1 MSSQPR
7 ARRLRGRS
15 GLSAWDLALRP
26 PSAHL
31 KPFVHGDYVGYT
43 ERTPTPVRRREFPG
57 PFVVMVIELGPP
69 VRIYEEGDPHR
80 VTSHRGG
87 FVGGLCEEFAV
98 CEHDGFQ
105 QGVQVNLTPIGA
117 RRLFD
122 IPMSELNAAIFSI
135 QDLLPARHRRLGER
149 LANLRDWDARFD
161 LLERTLTACLREP
174 ADRTRVISWAVRR
187 IEEAGGAPS
196 MRELA
201 RELGYSRK
209 HVVSM
214 FRDQV
219 GIPPKALA
227 RIVRFHRLVQH
238 FRGGGRGTW
247 SDLALEFGYYDQAHL
262 AHEVHRFTGLTPTE
276 ARSMMTS
283 LETLVSEAG

>member
-7 ARRLRGRS
+7 ARRLRGGS
-15 GLSAWDLALRP
+15 GPSAWDLALRS

-31 KPFVHGDYVGYT
+31 KPFVQGDYVGYT
-43 ERTPTPVRRREFPG
+43 ERTAVPVRRREFPG

-69 VRIYEEGDPHR
+69 VRIYEEGDPRR

-135 QDLLPARHRRLGER
+135 QDLLPAPHRQLGEH

-161 LLERTLTACLREP
+161 LLEQTLRACLHE
-174 ADRTRVISWAVRR
+174 AGDRTRVVSWAVRR
-187 IEEAGGAPS
+187 IEEAGGALS
-196 MRELA
+196 MRRGHGSAETEHALCRQIDRAAAPVRPMATAAASPSSCRTASAPSAWPTSSSSWTAPGSRRSA
-201 RELGYSRK
+201 R
-209 HVVSM
+209 
-214 FRDQV
+214 
-219 GIPPKALA
+219 
-227 RIVRFHRLVQH
+227 
-238 FRGGGRGTW
+238 T
-247 SDLALEFGYYDQAHL
+247 
-262 AHEVHRFTGLTPTE
+262 
-276 ARSMMTS
+276 TS
-283 LETLVSEAG
+283 